1 MYNCC
6 SKCTAPPFLS
16 VPIVIR
22 WSFDPEPLLPQQWWP
37 IHCNRWTTT
46 SRTDLLHS
54 VISRMILCDIS
65 TLVRSFHTDCNWS
78 PLCSRPQQE
87 TAKLA
92 QSSILQSTIRP
103 VYLKLFLSFA
113 FSQCSSHNMVS
124 STESTFIYWWD
135 TNTVPVVCLCVR
147 LVSTMFASEN

>member
-1 MYNCC
+1 MDGKMPPC

-124 STESTFIYWWD
+124 STEGTVIYWWD
-135 TNTVPVVCLCVR
+135 TNTVPVVCPCC
-147 LVSTMFASEN
+147 